1 MIEEKKGGF
10 TLKKGDALIIVD
22 VQNDFLPAGNLGVSD
37 GDKVVPVLNRYIEIS
52 RSKKL
57 PLFATRDWHPP
68 AHSSFREYGGPWPPH
83 CVVDSE
89 GAQFAA
95 NLNLPL
101 DSMVI
106 SKGTAEDSDA
116 YSGFEGTN
124 LDEKLRSLGV
134 ARLLIGGLATDYCV
148 LNTVKDAI
156 KLGYD
161 VLLLS
166 DAIKAVDVSPGDGKR
181 AIEEMK
187 RDGAI
192 PVRLDMVC

>member
-1 MIEEKKGGF
+1 M
-10 TLKKGDALIIVD
+10 
-22 VQNDFLPAGNLGVSD
+22 Q
-37 GDKVVPVLNRYIEIS
+37 
-52 RSKKL
+52 
-57 PLFATRDWHPP
+57 
-68 AHSSFREYGGPWPPH
+68 
-83 CVVDSE
+83 
-89 GAQFAA
+89 Q
-95 NLNLPL
+95 
-101 DSMVI
+101 
-106 SKGTAEDSDA
+106 
-116 YSGFEGTN
+116 
-124 LDEKLRSLGV
+124 V
-134 ARLLIGGLATDYCV
+134 AILIGGLATDYCV